1 MGLMDKLKTQLDL
14 WKLEKYTKR
23 RQVTTPEFEQ
33 KDRDFYRHYYQDGVY
48 LHQHQKAA
56 TGEVRPPPTL
66 PSNNNNK
73 SLNRKSTMLGRK
85 SEHITRCSESYN
97 YS

>member
-23 RQVTTPEFEQ
+23 RQVATPEFEQ

-48 LHQHQKAA
+48 LHQHQKQANDQ
-56 TGEVRPPPTL
+56 RSPPTM
-66 PSNNNNK
+66 PTNK
-73 SLNRKSTMLGRK
+73 GLHRKSTMLGKK
-85 SEHITRCSESYN
+85 SEHITRCSENYN

>member
-33 KDRDFYRHYYQDGVY
+33 KGKKKETHFIYFYIQ
-48 LHQHQKAA
+48 
-56 TGEVRPPPTL
+56 
-66 PSNNNNK
+66 
-73 SLNRKSTMLGRK
+73 
-85 SEHITRCSESYN
+85 ITIRLSRY
-97 YS
+97 

>member
-33 KDRDFYRHYYQDGVY
+33 KGKQKEKEKWETHFIYFYIQITIIYSSGYPGI
-48 LHQHQKAA
+48 
-56 TGEVRPPPTL
+56 
-66 PSNNNNK
+66 NK
-73 SLNRKSTMLGRK
+73 QLN
-85 SEHITRCSESYN
+85 
-97 YS
+97 